1 MRGEVYILETDMF
14 DTSHGGNVA
23 SGCAVNRTPRQAL
36 YRRKKFN
43 VKKLKKSELRVASK
57 FLNSIAQPG
66 VALCSH
72 FRIIISLSY
81 ITTTYIQSSTDC
93 CGLRVE
99 NQQAGYWR
107 ICVLTLRVLTF

>member
-14 DTSHGGNVA
+14 DTSHGGDKRCIEERN
-23 SGCAVNRTPRQAL
+23 
-36 YRRKKFN
+36 FN
-43 VKKLKKSELRVASK
+43 VKKLKRSELRVASK

-81 ITTTYIQSSTDC
+81 ITTTYIQSSTDF